1 MQGCSRVSAWEP
13 AGFVRAPAPRCVCVP
28 ITCWET
34 WCFFFSVW
42 NTARGFYLIMGKGR
56 IKSFLDTTEMSGN
69 YPGFV
74 G

>member
-13 AGFVRAPAPRCVCVP
+13 AGFVRAPAPRCVRAYYVLGDVV
-28 ITCWET
+28 
-34 WCFFFSVW
+34 FFFSVW
-42 NTARGFYLIMGKGR
+42 NTARGFYLITGKGR
-56 IKSFLDTTEMSGN
+56 IKSFLDNTEMSGN

>member
-1 MQGCSRVSAWEP
+1 MQGCSRVPAWEP

-28 ITCWET
+28 ITCWEM
-34 WCFFFSVW
+34 CFFLAC

-56 IKSFLDTTEMSGN
+56 IKSFLDNTEMSGN